1 MKIRLLL
8 QIGAYHKTKADP
20 DADFLQLSQSLESI
34 LDWATMQTPN
44 SPRVRIHRLADGT
57 TNLVEWEWICY
68 KELS

>member
-34 LDWATMQTPN
+34 LDWATLN
-44 SPRVRIHRLADGT
+44 GSGFVIRSYLD
-57 TNLVEWEWICY
+57 
-68 KELS
+68 